1 MPEKPSISLPF
12 AALAKKPGE
21 KRGLARI
28 YRFFAILPA
37 PYAGRVCV
45 QIDLTRIDDEAL
57 NFDEELTLDPE
68 RLDENQVAEAVRVR
82 LHGIVRNISGR
93 YRLDGSIEGA
103 GKLLCTRCLA
113 PVPWRVKEEF
123 SAVFR
128 PGADAPGEGE
138 FEIEDSELDVSFLG
152 GELLDLNDVA
162 AEQLMLALPM
172 RIVCDEACA
181 GLCPQC
187 GGNRNVEG
195 ACRCEPEVDPR
206 WDELRGLSDRGSA
219 N

>member
-1 MPEKPSISLPF
+1 
-12 AALAKKPGE
+12 
-21 KRGLARI
+21 
-28 YRFFAILPA
+28 
-37 PYAGRVCV
+37 VCV
-45 QIDLTRIDDEAL
+45 QIDLSRIDDEPMS
-57 NFDEELTLDPE
+57 FDEELRLEPE
-68 RLDENQVAEAVRVR
+68 RLDEDQVAEAVCVR
-82 LHGIVRNISGR
+82 LRGIVRNIAGR
-93 YRLDGSIEGA
+93 FRLDGSIEGT

-113 PVPWRVKEEF
+113 PVQWQLDEEF
-123 SAVFR
+123 SAEFR
-128 PGADAPGEGE
+128 LGAEGANEGE
-138 FEIEDSELDVSFLG
+138 FEIDDDELDLSFLG
-152 GELLDLNDVA
+152 EGLLDLNDVA

-206 WDELRGLSDRGSA
+206 WDALRALSDRSSP